1 MEIYHGVN
9 NIVKIGKD
17 LIRTYIKYLE
27 NQSYVTS
34 KTGRRYYIIGFEAM
48 INENKS
54 KVEKYKYFFFDKG
67 EVIKKQRLRDYDDLI
82 LFFKFANQWF
92 VTLWKIHENEIYLAD
107 YKINSEDKFG
117 HVVQIVKDFYKK
129 FFDFQMPGKGIVI
142 LPDNFSYKVQE
153 SKNDDCGD
161 LCMAF
166 LYFYVIGSL
175 IIEIQLTPPKRAN
188 FAISFGW
195 LLLKIYHEK
204 EYNFKK
210 NINKPQTILLQV
222 SKQIPSQSNLDEEMQ
237 QRDLQELEEGF
248 GFREIF
254 MRDGINKLPK
264 KEKDGV
270 ENKVIRKTPIPNKE
284 NFPVSEETIE
294 MNEQSDEEFR
304 RKIVLVASQKDREE
318 LEENYN
324 RQRSKNYQTKQI
336 LNSLE
341 IEPYKFN
348 NRSTAQDQIIQEKP
362 AFNQQERRSASNKLN
377 QDSFQLKPENIWQN
391 LQSQPEQLEQS
402 SIRKRVENK
411 NQLQKTGDQILSQSS
426 YFSSNQMSQYQK
438 SPAVQQVQDQNQQQS
453 KKIAQLSKQEFEKQ
467 KKELEDKLIQI
478 NNQFIKKQ
486 DIIDILDE
494 IRKDVNL
501 EMKIEM
507 RKLAQDIKVEQ
518 EKKAIEDELRKKHFE
533 DYFKF
538 LLAYYY
544 ENDIQQY
551 YQLLEEY
558 NNRLRQFT
566 VSNLPDHLFVQQ
578 GNKPQMNNISSLST
592 VGQTLPYYGSSNIST
607 HHTPQQGHKSDEQL
621 YEGFFNRGSMKY
633 ASSLAAR
640 PQAWNIEPKYLDNDN
655 NFNKGNLKVPKN
667 AEFSSPGFN
676 GFAITTEKAEKYK
689 NRIQKYLFDDL
700 QFGQARID
708 QLKEIRRKQGQIE
721 KLKQDQIEDLSR
733 INDRGLKLF
742 GDEYHKQQ
750 KINNQIEQERKYQQL
765 ILNPNGQ
772 QQNQRKNQLISKYN
786 SQTNL
791 QTLYNMNQDL
801 YTSKTNNN
809 ANTQSS
815 GYKTFVP
822 TSNSIKITNSSNQ
835 NF

>member
-17 LIRTYIKYLE
+17 LMRTYLKYLE

-34 KTGRRYYIIGFEAM
+34 KTGRRYYVIGCEVM

-67 EVIKKQRLRDYDDLI
+67 EVIQQYRLKDYDDLI
-82 LFFKFANQWF
+82 LLFKFDNQWF
-92 VTLWKIHENEIYLAD
+92 VTLWKIHENEIYLID
-107 YKINSEDKFG
+107 YKTNSEDKFG
-117 HVVQIVKDFYKK
+117 NVIQIVKDFHKK
-129 FFDFQMPGKGIVI
+129 FFDFQIPGKGIII

-166 LYFYVIGSL
+166 LYFYIIGSL
-175 IIEIQLTPPKRAN
+175 IIEIKLTPPKRAN

-195 LLLKIYHEK
+195 LLLKIYHEQ

-210 NINKPQTILLQV
+210 NINKPQTMLLQI
-222 SKQIPSQSNLDEEMQ
+222 SKHAPSSQSNLEEEIQ
-237 QRDLQELEEGF
+237 QRDLQELQEGF

-254 MRDGINKLPK
+254 MGDGINKLPK
-264 KEKDGV
+264 NEIGNT
-270 ENKVIRKTPIPNKE
+270 ENKVIRKTPIPNIE
-284 NFPVSEETIE
+284 DYPVSEETLE
-294 MNEQSDEEFR
+294 MNDQSEEEFR
-304 RKIVLVASQKDREE
+304 KKIIFVASQKDREE
-318 LEENYN
+318 LDENYK
-324 RQRSKNYQTKQI
+324 RQSAKNYQTKQI
-336 LNSLE
+336 LNSFE

-362 AFNQQERRSASNKLN
+362 AFNQQERRSANNKLN
-377 QDSFQLKPENIWQN
+377 QDSFQLKPESIWQH
-391 LQSQPEQLEQS
+391 LSSQPDQLEQS
-402 SIRKRVENK
+402 SIRKKVENK
-411 NQLQKTGDQILSQSS
+411 SQLQKAGDQILSQSS
-426 YFSSNQMSQYQK
+426 YLSSNQMSQQQV
-438 SPAVQQVQDQNQQQS
+438 SPIMKQVQQQNQQS

-467 KKELEDKLIQI
+467 KKELEDKLVQI

-486 DIIDILDE
+486 DIIDILDD
-494 IRKDVNL
+494 IRKDVNF

-507 RKLAQDIKVEQ
+507 RKLAEDIKLEQ

-558 NNRLRQFT
+558 NNRLRQFA
-566 VSNLPDHLFVQQ
+566 VSNLPDNLFLQQ
-578 GNKPQMNNISSLST
+578 VNQPQMNNNSSLST
-592 VGQTLPYYGSSNIST
+592 AGQTLPFGSNINSQ
-607 HHTPQQGHKSDEQL
+607 HTPQKGYKSSEQL
-621 YEGFFNRGSMKY
+621 YEGYFNRGSMKY
-633 ASSLAAR
+633 ASNLGNK
-640 PQAWNIEPKYLDNDN
+640 PQAWSIEPKYLDNDN
-655 NFNKGNLKVPKN
+655 NFNNGNIKVPKN
-667 AEFSSPGFN
+667 AEFRSPGFN
-676 GFAITTEKAEKYK
+676 GFAISPEKSEKYK

-700 QFGQARID
+700 QFGQARAD
-708 QLKEIRRKQGQIE
+708 YLKEIRKKQEQKERIQHE
-721 KLKQDQIEDLSR
+721 QIEDLTR

-742 GDEYHKQQ
+742 GGDYYKQQ
-750 KINNQIEQERKYQQL
+750 KIQNQIEQERKYQQL
-765 ILNPNGQ
+765 LLNPGGQ
-772 QQNQRKNQLISKYN
+772 QQNQRKSQLFSKYN

-791 QTLYNMNQDL
+791 QDLYNMNQDL

-809 ANTQSS
+809 VNTVSS

-822 TSNSIKITNSSNQ
+822 TSNSIKITNNSYQ

>member
-1 MEIYHGVN
+1 MESYHGGN

-17 LIRTYIKYLE
+17 LMRTYIKYLE

-34 KTGRRYYIIGFEAM
+34 KTGRRYYVIGFEAM

-54 KVEKYKYFFFDKG
+54 KVDKYKYFFFDKG
-67 EVIKKQRLRDYDDLI
+67 EVIQQYRLKDYDDLI
-82 LFFKFANQWF
+82 LLFKFDNQWF
-92 VTLWKIHENEIYLAD
+92 VTIWKIHENEIYLVD
-107 YKINSEDKFG
+107 YKTNSEDKFG
-117 HVVQIVKDFYKK
+117 NVIQIAKDFHKK
-129 FFDFQMPGKGIVI
+129 FFDFQIPGKGVII

-166 LYFYVIGSL
+166 LYFYIIGSL
-175 IIEIQLTPPKRAN
+175 IIEIKLTPPKRAN

-195 LLLKIYHEK
+195 LLLKIYHEQ

-210 NINKPQTILLQV
+210 NINKPQTILLQI
-222 SKQIPSQSNLDEEMQ
+222 SKHASSQSNLEEEIQ
-237 QRDLQELEEGF
+237 QKDLQELEEGF

-254 MRDGINKLPK
+254 MGDGINKLPK
-264 KEKDGV
+264 KEKDGM
-270 ENKVIRKTPIPNKE
+270 ENKVIRKTPIPNKD
-284 NFPVSEETIE
+284 NFPISEESIE
-294 MNEQSDEEFR
+294 QNEQSDEEFR
-304 RKIVLVASQKDREE
+304 KKIVLVASQKDREE

-324 RQRSKNYQTKQI
+324 RQSAKNYQTKKI
-336 LNSLE
+336 LNSFEL
-341 IEPYKFN
+341 EPYKFN
-348 NRSTAQDQIIQEKP
+348 NRSNAFDQIIQGKP

-391 LQSQPEQLEQS
+391 LQSQSDQLEQTS
-402 SIRKRVENK
+402 LRKKLEKK
-411 NQLQKTGDQILSQSS
+411 NQLQKAGDQILSQSS
-426 YFSSNQMSQYQK
+426 YFSSNQASQ
-438 SPAVQQVQDQNQQQS
+438 QQAIPSVKQFQEQNKEQS

-507 RKLAQDIKVEQ
+507 RKLAEDIKVEQ
-518 EKKAIEDELRKKHFE
+518 EKKVIEEELRKKHFE

-566 VSNLPDHLFVQQ
+566 VQNLPDNLFLQQ
-578 GNKPQMNNISSLST
+578 VNKPQMLNNSSLST
-592 VGQTLPYYGSSNIST
+592 VGQTLPQYGSNNST
-607 HHTPQQGHKSDEQL
+607 YHTPQQNHKSSEQL
-621 YEGFFNRGSMKY
+621 YDGFFNRGSMKY
-633 ASSLAAR
+633 ASSFGAK

-667 AEFSSPGFN
+667 AEFNTPGFN
-676 GFAITTEKAEKYK
+676 GFAISPEKAEKYK
-689 NRIQKYLFDDL
+689 NRIQKYLQDDL
-700 QFGQARID
+700 QFGKARAD
-708 QLKEIRRKQGQIE
+708 ELKEIRRKQEQIE
-721 KLKQDQIEDLSR
+721 RLHQQQIDDLSR

-742 GDEYHKQQ
+742 GGEYHKQQ
-750 KINNQIEQERKYQQL
+750 KIQNQIEQERKYQQL
-765 ILNPNGQ
+765 LMNPNGQ
-772 QQNQRKNQLISKYN
+772 QSNQRKSQLYSKYN

-791 QTLYNMNQDL
+791 QDLYNMNQDL

-809 ANTQSS
+809 VNTVSS

-822 TSNSIKITNSSNQ
+822 TSNSIKITNNSYQ